1 MRCRITSIVPWRRPW
16 TVLQRF
22 QTVTIPQDTLSAFD
36 RIGGQ
41 PVIDALVD
49 AFYRRMDTTPDARTI
64 RDMHAD
70 DLGPLAAV
78 LKLYLGE
85 WMGGPKL
92 YSQERGHPRLR
103 MRHARFQIGPAERDA
118 WMACMTGALEE
129 VVDDETLRVQLAQ
142 SFYKLADWV
151 RNDDGNPHDAH
162 H

>member
-1 MRCRITSIVPWRRPW
+1 LT
-16 TVLQRF
+16 T
-22 QTVTIPQDTLSAFD
+22 PQDTPTPTAFV

-49 AFYRRMDTTPDARTI
+49 AFYRRMDTLPEAKTI

-70 DLGPLAAV
+70 DLGPLAEV
-78 LKLYLGE
+78 LKRYLGE
-85 WMGGPKL
+85 WMGGPAL

-103 MRHARFQIGPAERDA
+103 MRHNRFHIGPAERDA
-118 WMACMTGALEE
+118 WMVCMTGALEE

-151 RNDDGNPHDAH
+151 RNDDGNPHDAQH
-162 H
+162 R

>member
-1 MRCRITSIVPWRRPW
+1 M
-16 TVLQRF
+16 
-22 QTVTIPQDTLSAFD
+22 TIPQNPPTAFA

-49 AFYRRMDTTPDARTI
+49 AFYRRMDTLPDAKTI

-70 DLGPLAAV
+70 DLEPVGAI
-78 LKLYLGE
+78 LKRYLGE
-85 WMGGPKL
+85 WMGGPPL

-103 MRHARFQIGPAERDA
+103 MRHARFSIGPAERDA

-129 VVDDETLRVQLAQ
+129 VVDDESLRVQLAQ

-151 RNDDGNPHDAH
+151 RNDDGNPHDAQH
-162 H
+162 R

>member
-1 MRCRITSIVPWRRPW
+1 MVGRLWPR
-16 TVLQRF
+16 TVAQRF
-22 QTVTIPQDTLSAFD
+22 ETVTTSQDSPTAFS

-41 PVIDALVD
+41 EAVDALVD
-49 AFYRRMDTTPDARTI
+49 AFYRRMDALPEANTI
-64 RDMHAD
+64 RAMHVE
-70 DLGPLAAV
+70 DLDSVAAV

-103 MRHARFQIGPAERDA
+103 MRHMRFPIGPAERDA

-129 VVDDETLRVQLAQ
+129 VVDDEALRVQLAQ

-151 RNDDGNPHDAH
+151 RNDDGNPHDAQH
-162 H
+162 R